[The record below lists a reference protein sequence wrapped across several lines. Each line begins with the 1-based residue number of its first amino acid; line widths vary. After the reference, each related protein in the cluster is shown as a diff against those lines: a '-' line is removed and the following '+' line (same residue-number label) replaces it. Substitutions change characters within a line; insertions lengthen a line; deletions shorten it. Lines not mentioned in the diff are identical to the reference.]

1 MEALMNEQSRPEM
14 VSRNIQEAR
23 RDVFLRTAVGKDVA
37 TGDAGGARSDVS
49 PNIEVPTAPFF
60 GPRILRDIPLD
71 EVFALLDLEEL
82 YRLQWGARGSGP
94 KYQRTVAEEFEPTLE
109 RLKRAARTEGWIQPA
124 AVYGYFPV
132 QSRDNSLIIYD
143 PAAYQSDGGALREI
157 GRLDF
162 PRQEGRDRLCL
173 ADYFGAADG
182 DAVDVAAF
190 QIVTVGDAATRQFE
204 DLQAAGEYSEAFY
217 RHGLSVESAEAV
229 AEWMHRRVRRE
240 LGLAD
245 GRGKRY
251 SWGYPACP
259 DLEGHLTL
267 FRLLGAESALGM
279 SLTDA
284 FQLIPEQS
292 TAAIVVHH
300 PEAKYY
306 AVRGEQRSAAA
317 TQALPAAS
325 SASGQ

>member
-1 MEALMNEQSRPEM
+1 
-14 VSRNIQEAR
+14 VSA
-23 RDVFLRTAVGKDVA
+23 
-37 TGDAGGARSDVS
+37 S
-49 PNIEVPTAPFF
+49 IEVPAAPFF
-60 GPRILRDIPLD
+60 GPRVLRDIPLD

-82 YRLQWGARGSGP
+82 YRLQWGARGSGS
-94 KYQRTVAEEFEPTLE
+94 KYERTIAEEFEPTLE
-109 RLKRAARTEGWIQPA
+109 RLQQAARSEGWLQPS

-132 QSRDNSLIIYD
+132 QSRDNTLIIYD

-157 GRLDF
+157 GRLAF
-162 PRQEGRDRLCL
+162 PRQEGRERLCL
-173 ADYFGAADG
+173 ADYFRVADG

-190 QIVTVGDAATRQFE
+190 QIVTVGDEATRQFE
-204 DLQAAGEYSEAFY
+204 ELQAAGEYSEAFY

-240 LGLAD
+240 LGLAE

-279 SLTDA
+279 SLTEA

-306 AVRGEQRSAAA
+306 AVRGEQRSAPTASPRPA
-317 TQALPAAS
+317 TS
-325 SASGQ
+325 SASGR